1 MTLRSNQHIEI
12 NIKEQS
18 LCFFVDGELK
28 LKFSISSA
36 TKGTGQLSGSE
47 QTPLGKH
54 IVRAKIGNN
63 LPLNAVLIGRRFT
76 GEIYNQSL
84 AETYPDRDWILSRIL
99 WLSGLEPGKNR
110 LGKVDSMRR
119 FIYIHGT
126 PDTEPMGKPFSH
138 GCIRMRN
145 QDVIQLFDRV
155 LPACPVN
162 IISG

>member
-1 MTLRSNQHIEI
+1 MTLKSNQHIEI

-18 LCFFVDGELK
+18 LCFFQEGRLELK
-28 LKFSISSA
+28 YSISSA
-36 TKGTGQLSGSE
+36 LKGTGQLEGSE

-63 LPLNAVLIGRRFT
+63 LPLNAVLIGRRFS
-76 GEIYNQSL
+76 GEIYTNKL
-84 AETYPDRDWILSRIL
+84 AETFPDRDWILSRIL

-110 LGKVDSMRR
+110 LGQVDSMRR
-119 FIYIHGT
+119 YIYIHGT
-126 PDTEPMGKPFSH
+126 PDSEPMGKPFSH

-155 LPACPVN
+155 LPGCPVN
-162 IISG
+162 IFTV